1 MITREVLEA
10 FDGFLSDRS
19 LVFEGVV
26 IGGAALILME
36 LVRRA
41 TDDVDCLH
49 PQIPAAIQ
57 VAALDF
63 AGSAAASDFSLRKN
77 WFNNGP
83 ASLTRDL
90 PPGWLERTCPLF
102 TGRALRLT
110 TLGRLDLLRSKL
122 FAFCDRQEDLDDC
135 IALRPTSEE
144 LAEIEPWLLERDAS
158 PLWPEHVRRSLAALQ
173 QELQRGFESR
183 P

>member
-1 MITREVLEA
+1 MITRAVLVV
-10 FDGFLSDRS
+10 FDGFLADRGLAFS
-19 LVFEGVV
+19 GVV

-36 LVRRA
+36 VVQRA

-49 PQIPAAIQ
+49 PQIPAAVQ
-57 VAALDF
+57 AAAFDF
-63 AGSAAASDFSLRKN
+63 ACSPAAAGFSLRRN

-90 PPGWLERTCPLF
+90 PPGWMERTCPLF
-102 TGRALRLT
+102 AGQALQLV

-144 LAEIEPWLLERDAS
+144 LAEIAPWLQERDAS
-158 PLWPEHVRRSLAALQ
+158 PLWPEHVRRSLQALE
-173 QELQRGFESR
+173 QEL
-183 P
+183 